1 VPANVKEGSQDK
13 LVSMITPEEKDK
25 MLEVEGPES
34 VRHGLEKAPQP
45 GCGYSHDALAAKI
58 IIPLFRAAS
67 VALGQ
72 RLLLITPKCDK
83 CDREASY

>member
-1 VPANVKEGSQDK
+1 
-13 LVSMITPEEKDK
+13 

-72 RLLLITPKCDK
+72 RLMSRCSRSRQKCDK